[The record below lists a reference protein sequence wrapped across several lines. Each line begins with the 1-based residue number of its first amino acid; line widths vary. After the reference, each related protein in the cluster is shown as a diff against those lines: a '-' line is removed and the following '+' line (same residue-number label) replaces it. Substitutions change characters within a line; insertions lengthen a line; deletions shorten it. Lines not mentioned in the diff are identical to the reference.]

1 MAHEEALTQMP
12 GAKAWLSSL
21 GMKHHEPLS
30 LHLWVT
36 LRGLGAQLR
45 AAPKQRGLLGE
56 QFPNLEQ
63 GMHLCINLCA
73 FFRLSKVSCEFGETQ
88 ARGDSGTWFVRSGKW
103 ATLLQLATYF

>member
-21 GMKHHEPLS
+21 GMKHHEPPCPRLR
-30 LHLWVT
+30 VT

-45 AAPKQRGLLGE
+45 PTPKQWSLLGE

-63 GMHLCINLCA
+63 GMHLCLNLCA

-88 ARGDSGTWFVRSGKW
+88 ACGDLGTWLVRSGKW
-103 ATLLQLATYF
+103 ATLL